1 MEDRIGKFWTKKPI
15 IFLSMSENGE
25 EKLYSKTNDSP
36 QNVLMVPLIAVLT
49 TLPNKSEEKPGSFS
63 WMSEKVNEVFLH
75 EEISS
80 QKIPMDLYKAV
91 LKALSEIF
99 WQKAKNFSLNVR
111 KCSINTCFKNKWFSS
126 KCSHGQVE
134 RSSDNP
140 VKKLRQNY
148 EIFSVDVQKWY

>member
-1 MEDRIGKFWTKKPI
+1 
-15 IFLSMSENGE
+15 
-25 EKLYSKTNDSP
+25 
-36 QNVLMVPLIAVLT
+36 MVPLIAVLT
-49 TLPNKSEEKPGSFS
+49 TLPNKSEKKPSSLS
-63 WMSEKVNEVFLH
+63 WRSEKDIELFLQ

-80 QKIPMDLYKAV
+80 QKVPLDLYKAV
-91 LKALSEIF
+91 LKTLSENF

-140 VKKLRQNY
+140 VKNIRQNY